1 MNKINENLGNIYQK
15 GTPFSNGHRSRS
27 NKDGFLLDRHLM
39 IDIDEVILRPN
50 GDIWAI
56 VENKKQQPGPKS
68 KLKNILTTTTNQ
80 KLALLELSNK
90 LNCSLFVNIE
100 NEKNYYYLTDLINYK
115 VFKSDVF
122 DKTVSNRSY
131 NVIKTD
137 NQLFIEFRRVGNTI
151 GFTCVVSRNSNSII
165 YNLASK
171 ISKLIS
177 VVHIDVDDFGS
188 TIDFSI
194 GMNMVGQVKSI
205 LNPEY
210 CTPQERIRM
219 EDEWEKLYKKMNVF

>member
-50 GDIWAI
+50 GDIWSI
-56 VENKKQQPGPKS
+56 IENKKQQPGPKS

-80 KLALLELSNK
+80 KLALLELVNR

-100 NEKNYYYLTDLINYK
+100 NEKNYYYLTDLTNYK

-122 DKTVSNRSY
+122 NKTVSSRGY
-131 NVIKTD
+131 NVVKTD
-137 NQLFIEFRRVGNTI
+137 NQLFIEFRRFGNTI
-151 GFTCVVSRNSNSII
+151 SFTCVVSRNSNSII
-165 YNLASK
+165 FNLASK
-171 ISKLIS
+171 ISKLIN
-177 VVHIDVDDFGS
+177 VVHIDVDDVGS

-194 GMNMVGQVKSI
+194 GVNMVGQVKSI
-205 LNPEY
+205 LNPQY
-210 CTPQERIRM
+210 CTPQERIKM
-219 EDEWEKLYKKMNVF
+219 ENQWEDLYKTIGIF

>member
-56 VENKKQQPGPKS
+56 IENKKQQPGPKS

-80 KLALLELSNK
+80 KLALLELVNR

-100 NEKNYYYLTDLINYK
+100 NEKNYYYLTDLTNYK

-122 DKTVSNRSY
+122 NKTVSSRGY
-131 NVIKTD
+131 NVVKTD

-151 GFTCVVSRNSNSII
+151 SFTCVVSRNSNSII
-165 YNLASK
+165 FNLASK
-171 ISKLIS
+171 ISKLIN
-177 VVHIDVDDFGS
+177 VVHIDVDDLGS

-194 GMNMVGQVKSI
+194 GMNMVGQLKSI

-210 CTPQERIRM
+210 CTPPERIRM